1 MARAAKEGHRVVV
14 VYGTNGDHGEIPD
27 DLAPGETLIDRRRK
41 EADTSA
47 EATGTER
54 VAWLGYADSGMTG
67 WQQNDDPESFHRAD
81 LDEAAL
87 RLVRILDEENADIL
101 VGYDWH
107 GGYGHPDHIKVH
119 HVAHRAAELAARPP
133 RLLEA
138 TMNRDRMRQWY
149 TLVVAAG
156 QDPGFDPDGPMD
168 DGNPLG
174 TPEADIHWQVDV
186 SDFIAQRRAAMQA
199 HASQATDIGSFM
211 AMPPEIFAAVFGA
224 EFYIEPG
231 RPPGMVERWFLDV

>member
-1 MARAAKEGHRVVV
+1 MVH
-14 VYGTNGDHGEIPD
+14 P
-27 DLAPGETLIDRRRK
+27 RRR
-41 EADTSA
+41 
-47 EATGTER
+47 
-54 VAWLGYADSGMTG
+54 
-67 WQQNDDPESFHRAD
+67 SF
-81 LDEAAL
+81 
-87 RLVRILDEENADIL
+87 
-101 VGYDWH
+101 Y
-107 GGYGHPDHIKVH
+107 
-119 HVAHRAAELAARPP
+119 
-133 RLLEA
+133 
-138 TMNRDRMRQWY
+138 
-149 TLVVAAG
+149 